1 MQNGINFLLGNVCVE
16 VTGAFPERFLNLCA
30 QEGVGFWGMEQPD
43 EHTLHIWLTARKL
56 KLAGQ
61 LAQRSMCRLQVRRR
75 VGLPFFLSRFR
86 HRYALLIGLLV
97 SVCVVSVLSRF
108 ILTVEVEGNV
118 NVPTGLILE
127 ELKRLGVRPGA
138 YGPGI
143 DENHVCNAALIN
155 LNDLSWLSIN
165 LHGTRA
171 QVMVRERSPKPKL
184 VDETVPAHVVA
195 DASGIILHQEITAG
209 QALFQEGDTVVEGEI
224 LVSGI
229 VDLPEPLYS
238 PIDLGILTV
247 RAAGQIYART
257 WRTLSASIPMT
268 ADVKEYTGQE
278 KTLWSLCVM
287 GNRFQISKN
296 GGISD
301 SRYDKIKNNY
311 TLTLPGGREMPLTL
325 TKETLREYEVAAVE
339 INMQSAED
347 LLRKRLEK
355 RLEELMGEK
364 EGTVLRTEFS
374 AVRRDGLL
382 TVTMLAECTEQI
394 GQTLEFE
401 GTVGH
406 SREAVPEGET

>member
-1 MQNGINFLLGNVCVE
+1 MQNGINFLLGSVCVE
-16 VTGAFPERFLNLCA
+16 VEGAFPERFLNLCA
-30 QEGVGFWGMEQPD
+30 QEGVGFWDMEQPD
-43 EHTLHIWLTARKL
+43 ENTLCIWIAARKV
-56 KLAGQ
+56 KLAQ
-61 LAQRSMCRLQVRRR
+61 ELADRSMCRLQVQRRM
-75 VGLPFFLSRFR
+75 GLPFFLARFR

-108 ILTVEVEGNV
+108 ILTVDVEGNV

-143 DENHVCNAALIN
+143 DENNVCNTALIN
-155 LNDLSWLSIN
+155 LKDLSWLSIN

-171 QVMVRERSPKPKL
+171 QVMVRERTPKPEL

-209 QALFQEGDTVVEGEI
+209 QVMFQEGDTVVEGEI

-229 VDLPEPLYS
+229 VDLPEPIYS
-238 PIDLGILTV
+238 PIDLGTITV
-247 RAAGQIYART
+247 RAAGRIYART
-257 WRTLSASIPMT
+257 WRTLSATIPLT
-268 ADVKEYTGQE
+268 AAKKEYTGEEQS
-278 KTLWSLCVM
+278 LWSLTVM
-287 GNRFQISKN
+287 GNRIQILKN
-296 GGISD
+296 GGISG
-301 SRYDKIKNNY
+301 SRYDRIKNNY
-311 TLTLPGGREMPLTL
+311 TLTLPGGREMPMTL
-325 TKETLREYEVAAVE
+325 TKETLRGYDVSETE
-339 INMQSAED
+339 INMQAGED
-347 LLRKRLEK
+347 LLRERLEQ

-364 EGTVLRTEFS
+364 EGTVLRTDFS
-374 AVRRDGLL
+374 TVRRDGLL

-406 SREAVPEGET
+406 SKGAVPEGET

>member
-1 MQNGINFLLGNVCVE
+1 MQNGINFLLGSVRVQ

-30 QEGVGFWGMEQPD
+30 QEGVGFWDMEQPD
-43 EHTLHIWLTARKL
+43 ENTLYICLTARKL
-56 KLAGQ
+56 KRAEQ
-61 LAQRSMCRLQVRRR
+61 LAQRGGCRLQVQRR

-86 HRYALLIGLLV
+86 HRYALLIGLLA

-108 ILTVEVEGNV
+108 ILTIDVEGNV
-118 NVPTGLILE
+118 NVPTGVILE

-155 LNDLSWLSIN
+155 LSELSWLSIN

-171 QVMVRERSPKPKL
+171 QVMVRERSPKPEL
-184 VDETVPAHVVA
+184 VDESVPAHVVA

-209 QALFQEGDTVVEGEI
+209 QAVFQEGDTVVEGEI

-238 PIDLGILTV
+238 PIDLGTLTV
-247 RAAGQIYART
+247 HAAGRIYART
-257 WRTLSASIPMT
+257 WRTLSASIPLM
-268 ADVKEYTGQE
+268 ADKKEYTGEE
-278 KTLWSLCVM
+278 KNLWSLTVM
-287 GNRFQISKN
+287 GNRVQISKN
-296 GGISD
+296 GGISG

-311 TLTLPGGREMPLTL
+311 TLTLPGGRELPLTL
-325 TKETLREYEVAAVE
+325 TKETLRGYDVSAVE
-339 INMQSAED
+339 INMQAGED
-347 LLRKRLEK
+347 LLREQLEK
-355 RLEELMGEK
+355 RLEELMQEK
-364 EGTVLRTEFS
+364 EGTVLRTQFT

-394 GQTLEFE
+394 GQTVEFE
-401 GTVGH
+401 GAVGH